1 MFDVKA
7 APNSNDRSLETMHL
21 LATIGSLT
29 KDGGRVTKATSG
41 LEIAGLTV
49 ALVGDIV
56 TYEDGSEA
64 VIINGAG
71 SAAIYGDKP
80 LALVGS
86 ALSNGDRIVQSLQ
99 SGRGI
104 TEYHDNPI
112 EGLFDSTYVPAPQEP
127 NYRLAVRGAT
137 TARGGVLR
145 EPSGT
150 WELSLALG
158 KVAVLADLVHY
169 PDGSTAKIASGL
181 GFADQLEFEPLAFVG
196 SELDNGDVITDSP
209 EREGRASPSSFIV
222 VKRSVIS
229 R

>member
-7 APNSNDRSLETMHL
+7 ARNSNDRSLETMHPF
-21 LATIGSLT
+21 ATIGSLT
-29 KDGGRVTKATSG
+29 RDGGRITRATSK
-41 LEIAGLTV
+41 LEIAGLAV
-49 ALVGDIV
+49 ACVGDVV

-71 SAAIYGDKP
+71 SAAIYRDKP

-104 TEYHDNPI
+104 TEYHDKPI
-112 EGLFDSTYVPAPQEP
+112 EGLFDSAYVPAPQEP
-127 NYRLAVRGAT
+127 SYRLAVRGAT
-137 TARGGVLR
+137 TAGGGVLR

-150 WELSLALG
+150 WELSLTLG

-169 PDGSTAKIASGL
+169 PDGSTAKIISGL
-181 GFADQLEFEPLAFVG
+181 GLADQREFEPLAFVG

>member
-1 MFDVKA
+1 
-7 APNSNDRSLETMHL
+7 
-21 LATIGSLT
+21 
-29 KDGGRVTKATSG
+29 
-41 LEIAGLTV
+41 LTV

-56 TYEDGSEA
+56 TYDDGSEA

-71 SAAIYGDKP
+71 SAAICGDKP

-86 ALSNGDRIVQSLQ
+86 ALSNGDRIVESLQ

-104 TEYHDNPI
+104 TEYQDNPI
-112 EGLFDSTYVPAPQEP
+112 KGLFDSTYVPAPQEP

-137 TARGGVLR
+137 TARGGALR
-145 EPSGT
+145 EPSGK

-169 PDGSTAKIASGL
+169 PDGSTAKIVSGL
-181 GFADQLEFEPLAFVG
+181 GFADQQEFEPLAFVG
-196 SELDNGDVITDSP
+196 SELDNGDVIADSP

-222 VKRSVIS
+222 VKRSLIS